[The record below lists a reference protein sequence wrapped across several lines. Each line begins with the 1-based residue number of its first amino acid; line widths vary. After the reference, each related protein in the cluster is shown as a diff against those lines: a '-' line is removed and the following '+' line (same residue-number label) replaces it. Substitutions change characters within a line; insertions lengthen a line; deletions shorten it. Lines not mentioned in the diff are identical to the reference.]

1 MNLFF
6 LRHGKAFPRGPKW
19 RPDSKR
25 PLTREGEEKMIEAV
39 RGLRALEVSFDLIL
53 ASPFARA
60 LRTAQIVAADDG
72 ARKVFET
79 NHLVPDAD
87 PQEIIDEINSN
98 FAAFQQIILVGHEPF
113 LSGLISKLISGGADV
128 ALEMKKGALC
138 KLSLESLAFDKCAR
152 LEWLLTSRQLARCG
166 RGDKD

>member
-1 MNLFF
+1 MSTAQIA
-6 LRHGKAFPRGPKW
+6 AFT
-19 RPDSKR
+19 SAQ
-25 PLTREGEEKMIEAV
+25 ISQ
-39 RGLRALEVSFDLIL
+39 GLSTDQIAALSTAQI
-53 ASPFARA
+53 AA

-128 ALEMKKGALC
+128 SIEMKKGALC